1 MIKQAQS
8 GMTLV
13 EVLVAVLVLAVGLL
27 GLAGLQTSALRNNQ
41 SSMERSLAVI
51 ESYGIVDAM
60 RADRANAENG
70 AFDIGLE
77 DSPTGGSFAGNELT
91 KWRNRLVAQLGP
103 GATGSIACNGLQCTV
118 IVQWDDSR
126 GNHDAADAQDGA
138 AHQVVTEVQL

>member
-1 MIKQAQS
+1 MNARSQS
-8 GMTLV
+8 GVTLV
-13 EVLVAVLVLAVGLL
+13 EVLVAVLVLSVGLL

-60 RADRANAENG
+60 RADRDNAENG

-91 KWRNRLVAQLGP
+91 KWRNRLIAQLGP
-103 GATGSIACNGLQCTV
+103 GATGSIACNGRQCTI

-126 GNHDAADAQDGA
+126 GSHDASDAQAGT